1 MASELAILVA
11 LLVAIYALI
20 VVAFKLGSWYGEANS
35 DRIVFKG
42 FMPEVRKDIEEI
54 RKGFKEIH
62 KRLDNILTRLPSLPT
77 ASEGP
82 VHLTELGERISN
94 YTGAKDWAAEMA
106 QELIGQTEGK
116 NPFEIQTI
124 SFDYAKQFEPDD
136 VLLTK
141 MQESAF
147 EAGIDLEGVR
157 NVLGVEL
164 RDRLLQLNNLQSALV
179 VT

>member
-1 MASELAILVA
+1 MEELRKNI
-11 LLVAIYALI
+11 
-20 VVAFKLGSWYGEANS
+20 GEL
-35 DRIVFKG
+35 
-42 FMPEVRKDIEEI
+42 
-54 RKGFKEIH
+54 H
-62 KRLDNILTRLPSLPT
+62 KRIDHIFTRLPPLPT
-77 ASEGP
+77 AGESP
-82 VHLTELGERISN
+82 IRLTELGERISN
-94 YTGAKDWAAEMA
+94 HTGAKDWAAEKA

-136 VLLTK
+136 VILTK

-164 RDRLLQLNNLQSALV
+164 RDRLLQLNNLQSALDV
-179 VT
+179 S